1 LEETTMSA
9 EAGRG
14 STAVEDRSI
23 AQLVQ
28 DMSEQTRR
36 LVRDEVRLAAEEM
49 KQKGKQAGVG
59 AGLTG
64 AAGICALFGGAVVIT
79 AAVLALALV
88 LPGWASALIVAG
100 ALFVVGGLAALIGR
114 RKLKSAVPP
123 VPQEAAA
130 GVVKDVKAVREGE
143 RSRVQA

>member
-1 LEETTMSA
+1 LEEATMNA

-14 STAVEDRSI
+14 STAVEDRSV

-36 LVRDEVRLAAEEM
+36 LVRDEVRLAAEELR
-49 KQKGKQAGVG
+49 QKGKRAGMG

-64 AAGICALFGGAVVIT
+64 VAGICALFGGATLIV

-88 LPGWASALIVAG
+88 VPGWASALIVAG
-100 ALFVVGGLAALIGR
+100 ALLVAAGLVALVGRG
-114 RKLKSAVPP
+114 KLKSAVPP
-123 VPQEAAA
+123 VPEEAAA
-130 GVVKDVKAVREGE
+130 GVVKDVKAIREGG
-143 RSRVQA
+143 RNHVQA